1 MQTNNFYGGSIE
13 MNKTE
18 LIAAI
23 AEKAGVSKKDAE
35 KVVNATFD
43 VITTAM
49 SDGDKVSLVGFGNF
63 EVSCKRRQESS
74 DRRKD

>member
-1 MQTNNFYGGSIE
+1 

-35 KVVNATFD
+35 KVVNATRC
-43 VITTAM
+43 V
-49 SDGDKVSLVGFGNF
+49 
-63 EVSCKRRQESS
+63 
-74 DRRKD
+74 